1 MNTDMIELREV
12 IEEIQGYVDGK
23 ITTEELDA
31 WCSCVKFKTAV
42 SLREKIS
49 VIDKIINGMTYDSD
63 EIDLFIELEMNK
75 FWYGMIELYTNINI
89 SEEEL
94 LTEDNYNLLGIFFY
108 DWVLGYV
115 EKDYKKFLKLFD
127 EIYNYGLTKQIM
139 MGFLEGLDEL
149 NETSRKNDE
158 DFISLVKNDKNLI
171 HDLSKIA
178 MMGSQLNLSE
188 KKEEKKENNIEKL
201 EKDEKI

>member
-12 IEEIQGYVDGK
+12 IEEIQGYVEGK
-23 ITTEELDA
+23 ITTEELDT
-31 WCSCVKFKTAV
+31 WCSRVKFKTAV

-49 VIDKIINGMTYDSD
+49 IIDKIINGITYDSD
-63 EIDLFIELEMNK
+63 EINLFIELEMNK
-75 FWYGMIELYTNINI
+75 FWYGMIELYTNIDI
-89 SEEEL
+89 SENEL

-108 DWVLGYV
+108 DWALGYV

-139 MGFLEGLDEL
+139 IGFLEGLDEL

-188 KKEEKKENNIEKL
+188 ETEDNIKKDIEN
-201 EKDEKI
+201 

>member
-31 WCSCVKFKTAV
+31 WCSRVKFKTAV

-75 FWYGMIELYTNINI
+75 FWYGMIELYTNIDI

-158 DFISLVKNDKNLI
+158 DFISLIKNDKNLI

-188 KKEEKKENNIEKL
+188 EQDKNIEKNIENL
-201 EKDEKI
+201 AKDEKI

>member
-23 ITTEELDA
+23 ITTEELDT
-31 WCSCVKFKTAV
+31 WCSRVKFKTSV
-42 SLREKIS
+42 FLREKIS
-49 VIDKIINGMTYDSD
+49 VIDKIINGMTYDSN

-115 EKDYKKFLKLFD
+115 EKDYKKFLKLFN

-149 NETSRKNDE
+149 SETSRKNDE
-158 DFISLVKNDKNLI
+158 DFISLIKNDKNLI

-188 KKEEKKENNIEKL
+188 EQDKNIEKNIENL
-201 EKDEKI
+201 AKDEKI

>member
-23 ITTEELDA
+23 ITTEELDT
-31 WCSCVKFKTAV
+31 WCSRVKFKTSV
-42 SLREKIS
+42 FLREKIS
-49 VIDKIINGMTYDSD
+49 VIDKIINGMTYDSN

-115 EKDYKKFLKLFD
+115 EKDYKKFLKLFN

-149 NETSRKNDE
+149 SETSRKNDE
-158 DFISLVKNDKNLI
+158 DFISLIKNDKNLI
-171 HDLSKIA
+171 HDLSKSA
-178 MMGSQLNLSE
+178 MMGSQINLSE
-188 KKEEKKENNIEKL
+188 EQDKNIEKNIENL
-201 EKDEKI
+201 AKDEKI

>member
-12 IEEIQGYVDGK
+12 IEEIQGYVEGK
-23 ITTEELDA
+23 ITTEELDT
-31 WCSCVKFKTAV
+31 WCSRVKFKTAV

-49 VIDKIINGMTYDSD
+49 VIDKIINGITYDSD
-63 EIDLFIELEMNK
+63 EINLFIELEMNK
-75 FWYGMIELYTNINI
+75 FWYGMIELYTNIDI
-89 SEEEL
+89 SENEL

-108 DWVLGYV
+108 DWALGYV

-139 MGFLEGLDEL
+139 IGFLEGLDEL

-188 KKEEKKENNIEKL
+188 ETEDNIKKDIEN
-201 EKDEKI
+201 